1 MDLQLVRPRSAT
13 RLSLVEPLD
22 ELNEL
27 GPALIFEGL
36 LVGEDGLEDGQ
47 ELRSQLAD
55 SGVLPFVWSSQHTSS
70 MKSYTERHL
79 HIWQIIR
86 NKGSFSS

>member
-22 ELNEL
+22 ELDEL
-27 GPALIFEGL
+27 GPALILKGL
-36 LVGEDGLEDGQ
+36 LVGENGLEDGQ

-55 SGVLPFVWSSQHTSS
+55 SVVLPFVWSS
-70 MKSYTERHL
+70 
-79 HIWQIIR
+79 
-86 NKGSFSS
+86 